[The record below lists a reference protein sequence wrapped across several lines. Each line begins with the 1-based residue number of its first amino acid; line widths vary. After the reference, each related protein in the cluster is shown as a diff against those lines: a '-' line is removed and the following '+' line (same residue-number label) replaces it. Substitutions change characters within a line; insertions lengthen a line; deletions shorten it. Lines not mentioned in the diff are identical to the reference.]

1 MGATMTIL
9 VSGFRNMK
17 SRVKGDF
24 HARFCGK
31 ARVKFHCLTRLDEI
45 VMDIATKLKTDYP
58 GLIVQRR
65 LFKPEGFETHE
76 EIQFNLL
83 LNKLIPGQ
91 DKFVSKEIVNK
102 ILKQIDDKFNNGIA
116 SSDKSYFESHG
127 TLKNISIS
135 ELKFYQLTVGIEGRQ
150 HSAPDKPVYVIK
162 HNSLLILRDGYH
174 RTLLKIMTDKNLIDA
189 YVLEIYI

>member
-1 MGATMTIL
+1 MFQIKTAQAPKPLGA
-9 VSGFRNMK
+9 
-17 SRVKGDF
+17 
-24 HARFCGK
+24 
-31 ARVKFHCLTRLDEI
+31 I
-45 VMDIATKLKTDYP
+45 VMDIATKLKTDFP
-58 GLIVQRR
+58 DLIVQRTLCR
-65 LFKPEGFETHE
+65 PDGFETHD

-91 DKFVSKEIVNK
+91 DKFVSQDIVNK
-102 ILKQIDDKFNNGIA
+102 LLKRIDDKFNNGIA

-135 ELKFYQLTVGIEGRQ
+135 ELKFYQLTVGIDGRQ

-189 YVLEIYI
+189 YVLEMDI